1 MKKFF
6 AAVVSVAALSGSLF
20 ADGVEYKFEI
30 GRKAVLLNGSAKRKM
45 LWK

>member
-20 ADGVEYKFEI
+20 ADGVEFKLEKPSDWQKI
-30 GRKAVLLNGSAKRKM
+30 KNSK
-45 LWK
+45 